1 VTTPGTAT
9 GRPAA
14 DIGRPATGIGRP
26 AADIGRPAADIG
38 RPAAEL
44 AAPVRVLVIF
54 GTRPEAVK
62 LAPVVRALEADP
74 RFAPVV
80 CSTGQHKEMLEQML
94 EAMRLVPD
102 YQLGMMRDRQSLSA
116 LTSLAV
122 RGLGEVIQFER
133 PAAVVVQGD
142 TTTCLCGALT
152 ACYEGIPVA
161 HVEAGLRSG
170 CLGNP
175 FPEEL
180 NRRLVAQLTRWHFA
194 PTQRA
199 ASNLRREGIDP
210 AAVAVTGNTGI
221 DNLHWVLDRGLGS
234 PRFGTGLRRVLV
246 TLHRRESQGETMRGL
261 AGAISKLAARGD
273 VEILLPL
280 HRSPAVRDVI
290 GPVLG
295 ETPNVTLTGPLGYLE
310 FTASLA
316 SADIVLTDSGG
327 VQEEAPSLG
336 KPVLVLRET
345 TERPEAIE
353 AGVARLVGT
362 SADAVYQAAAR
373 LLDDPD
379 AYAAMAQAVSP
390 FGDGH
395 AAARIVSRLA
405 ADLAPASPAAALA
418 GLPYRPGAREY
429 SLRGGGLA

>member
-1 VTTPGTAT
+1 MDSRSYLLETTLG
-9 GRPAA
+9 AA
-14 DIGRPATGIGRP
+14 IEPPPTDP
-26 AADIGRPAADIG
+26 
-38 RPAAEL
+38 
-44 AAPVRVLVIF
+44 AAPVRVLVVF
-54 GTRPEAVK
+54 GTRPEAIK

-94 EAMRLVPD
+94 DAMQLVPN
-102 YQLGMMRDRQSLSA
+102 YQLGLMRDRQALSS

-122 RGLGEVIQFER
+122 SGLGEVIQFER
-133 PAAVVVQGD
+133 PAAVMVQGD
-142 TTTCLCGALT
+142 TTTCVCGALT
-152 ACYEGIPVA
+152 GFYEGVPVA

-170 CLGNP
+170 CLDNP

-180 NRRLVAQLTRWHFA
+180 NRRLVAQMTRWHFA
-194 PTQRA
+194 PTQGA

-210 AAVAVTGNTGI
+210 ASVAVTGNTGI
-221 DNLHWVLDRGLGS
+221 DNLNWVLDRGLGI
-234 PRFGTGLRRVLV
+234 PRFRTGLRRVLV
-246 TLHRRESQGETMRGL
+246 TLHRRENQGETMRGL
-261 AGAISKLAARGD
+261 AGAISGLAARGD
-273 VEILLPL
+273 VEVLLPL
-280 HRSPAVRDVI
+280 HKSPSVRDAI

-295 ETPNVTLTGPLGYLE
+295 DTPNVTLTDPLGYLE

-316 SADIVLTDSGG
+316 HADLVLTDSGG

-379 AYAAMAQAVSP
+379 AYAAMAQAVNP
-390 FGDGH
+390 FGDGR

-405 ADLAPASPAAALA
+405 ADLATFDTRTRPASCGDGHASARL
-418 GLPYRPGAREY
+418 GASVARD
-429 SLRGGGLA
+429 A